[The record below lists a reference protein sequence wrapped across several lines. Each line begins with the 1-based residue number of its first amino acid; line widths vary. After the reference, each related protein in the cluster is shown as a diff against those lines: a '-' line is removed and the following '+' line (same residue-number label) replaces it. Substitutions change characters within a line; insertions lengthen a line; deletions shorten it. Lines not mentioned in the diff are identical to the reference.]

1 MVLALCWVFCVDQRT
16 GSGLCCVQ
24 RWAKVGVLLLV
35 WEKDMQFLIIT
46 VALLTQKDVTMA
58 HCTYVQSR

>member
-1 MVLALCWVFCVDQRT
+1 MLGVLCGSENRQRAVLCT
-16 GSGLCCVQ
+16 EMG
-24 RWAKVGVLLLV
+24 KVGVLLLV